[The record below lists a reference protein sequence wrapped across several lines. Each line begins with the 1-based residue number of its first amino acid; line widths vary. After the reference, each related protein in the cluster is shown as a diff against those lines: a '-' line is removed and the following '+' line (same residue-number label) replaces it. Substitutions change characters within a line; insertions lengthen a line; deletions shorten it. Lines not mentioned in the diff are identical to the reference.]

1 MISII
6 RSEGGSGACFDD
18 GSKLTLCKISILLLC
33 IALKDCACARS
44 RGSVVDY
51 SCVREAMLYYIGS
64 MGATFERKNG
74 SLIFVVFRLRRRGVF
89 DVSTAGE

>member
-1 MISII
+1 M
-6 RSEGGSGACFDD
+6 FDD

-33 IALKDCACARS
+33 IALKDRVCARS

-51 SCVREAMLYYIGS
+51 SVRETMYYIGS
-64 MGATFERKNG
+64 MGATFERNDG

-89 DVSTAGE
+89 NVSTAGEQRRWMI